1 MKKRFFTMI
10 LGLSLMSGWT
20 IAQTFTINAK
30 IDGVKAG
37 KAELQT
43 VENNKMVTKYSTGI
57 AEDGSFTIK
66 GKLAVPDIYVVK
78 INDLKGRIALFLD
91 NSIVT
96 ITGKSENLM
105 ASTITGSITHNDY
118 AKFSQLAKSQN
129 ELKRPLYASLN
140 EAEKANKTVEVKK
153 IEAQMDDLEASQ
165 IKEKIDF
172 IKTLG
177 DSPVAAYIAYNIA
190 LGIDDTEKL
199 ETLVQDLGPTLAD
212 NKYTKMLVE
221 KIGLMKL
228 TTVGKMSMDF
238 TQNDPDGKPVRLSD
252 FKGKYVLVDFWASWC
267 SPCRAENPNVVKV
280 FQKYNNKNFTIL
292 GVSLDRDKDKWLEAI
307 QKDNLTWTHVSDLK
321 FWDNEVAVMYG
332 IKSIPANILLD
343 KTGKIIGKNL
353 RGDDLEAALAKAL
366 K

>member
-10 LGLSLMSGWT
+10 LGLSLISAWT
-20 IAQTFTINAK
+20 MAQTFTINAK

-66 GKLAVPDIYVVK
+66 GKVPFPDIYMVK
-78 INDLKGRIALFLD
+78 ISDLRGGIALFLD
-91 NSIVT
+91 NSTVT
-96 ITGKSENLM
+96 ITGKSDNLM
-105 ASTITGSITHNDY
+105 TSTVTGSVLHDQY
-118 AKFSQLAKSQN
+118 SKFGQLAKSQN
-129 ELKRPLYASLN
+129 ELMRPLYASYQ
-140 EAEKANKTVEVKK
+140 EAQKDNKTAEVKK
-153 IEAQMDDLEASQ
+153 IEGQMDDLEAKQ

-172 IKTLG
+172 VKTLG
-177 DSPVAAYIAYNIA
+177 DSPVAAYLAYNISS
-190 LGIDDTEKL
+190 GIQEPEKL
-199 ETLVQDLGPTLAD
+199 EALVQDLGPNLAD
-212 NKYTKMLVE
+212 NKYTKMLVD

-228 TTVGKMSMDF
+228 TTVGRMSVEF
-238 TQNDPDGKPVRLSD
+238 TQNDPEGKPVKLSD
-252 FKGKYVLVDFWASWC
+252 FKGKYLLVDFWASWC
-267 SPCRAENPNVVKV
+267 GPCRQENPNVVKAYE
-280 FQKYNNKNFTIL
+280 KYKNKNFTIL

-321 FWDNEVAVMYG
+321 YWDNEVAKMYG
-332 IKSIPANILLD
+332 IRSIPANILLD